1 MSHKS
6 RVTSHELSVIR
17 LPSSVMKLSNLF
29 GTTLRAAPADV
40 DAASHQLLLRAG
52 YVRQIA
58 AGIFAYL
65 PLAHRTLKKIEQ
77 IIREE
82 MNHATGQE
90 MLMPVVHPAE
100 LWQRS
105 GRWQSWGDEMVRFK
119 DRRKHDWLIAPT
131 HEEAVAV
138 LASSE
143 ISSYRQLP
151 QLVYQ
156 FQTKFRDEPRPRAGL
171 IRTREFVMK
180 DAYSLDRNEADL
192 QTQYATMYQVYQRI
206 FERCGLPARAVN
218 SAVGNMGGSKAHEFH
233 YLTDIGEDT
242 LALCDHCQY
251 GANLE
256 VAEFKRTPFRPAPDF
271 AVNGTSYP
279 PEPMQKVETPHT
291 ATIDDL
297 ATLLQIDK
305 RQTAKAVFFTGE
317 FADQAAKLI
326 FCVVRGDDEVNEGKV
341 MQHTRAK
348 SLRAATTDEIAA
360 VGAVPGYASPIGID
374 RSKALVVVDW
384 AVQMESGL
392 VAGANEAGYHLLH
405 TQYGRDY
412 TADLCVD
419 IASVYDGAI
428 CDCCGQPLKLRRGV
442 EIGNIF
448 QLGTR
453 YTEAL
458 NARYTDEQGKG
469 QLVWMGSYGIGLGR
483 LMACIAEEHHDDKG
497 LCWPTAIAPYQVML
511 VSLAKTPEIKI
522 AADQLY
528 ADLQAAGIE
537 VLYDDRDASPGV
549 KFGDADLI
557 GAPIRITLGDRSLK
571 NGGAELK
578 TRRATES
585 TIIPLDHV
593 IHAVRQ

>member
-1 MSHKS
+1 
-6 RVTSHELSVIR
+6 
-17 LPSSVMKLSNLF
+17 MKLANLF
-29 GTTLRAAPADV
+29 GSTLRAAPADV
-40 DAASHQLLLRAG
+40 DAVSHQLLLRAG
-52 YVRQIA
+52 YIRQIA

-65 PLAHRTLKKIEQ
+65 PLAHRTLQKIEQ

-82 MNHATGQE
+82 MNRADGQE
-90 MLMPVVHPAE
+90 LLMPVVHPAE

-119 DRRKHDWLIAPT
+119 DRRNHDWLIAPT

-180 DAYSLDRNEADL
+180 DAYSLDRDESGL
-192 QTQYATMYQVYQRI
+192 QMQYAAMYQAYQRVY
-206 FERCGLPARAVN
+206 ERCGISAHAVN

-242 LALCDHCQY
+242 LALCGHCQY

-256 VAEFKRTPFRPAPDF
+256 VAEFKRIPFRPAPDY
-271 AVNGTSYP
+271 AVNGISYA

-297 ATLLQIDK
+297 AKLLQIDT

-317 FADQAAKLI
+317 FADQPAKLV
-326 FCVVRGDDEVNEGKV
+326 FCVVRGDDEVNESKV
-341 MQHTRAK
+341 MQHTRAT
-348 SLRAATTDEIAA
+348 SLRAATTEEIAA

-374 RSKALVVVDW
+374 RSKAIVIADW
-384 AVQMESGL
+384 AVQLESGL
-392 VAGANEAGYHLLH
+392 VAGANEVGYHLLH

-419 IASVYDGAI
+419 IASVYEGAI
-428 CDCCGQPLKLRRGV
+428 CDCCGHALQLKRGV
-442 EIGNIF
+442 EVGNIF

-453 YTEAL
+453 YTETL
-458 NARYTDEQGKG
+458 NGHYTDEQGKG
-469 QLVWMGSYGIGLGR
+469 QLIWMGSYGIGLGR

-497 LCWPTAIAPYQVML
+497 LCWPTAMAPYQVML
-511 VSLAKTPEIKI
+511 VSLAKTAEIKI
-522 AADQLY
+522 TADQLY
-528 ADLQAAGIE
+528 ANLQVAGIE
-537 VLYDDRDASPGV
+537 VLYDDRDVSPGV

-557 GAPIRITLGDRSLK
+557 GAPIRITISDRSLK
-571 NGGAELK
+571 SGGGELK
-578 TRRATES
+578 PRRASES
-585 TIIPLDHV
+585 TIVPLDQ
-593 IHAVRQ
+593 IISTVRSM